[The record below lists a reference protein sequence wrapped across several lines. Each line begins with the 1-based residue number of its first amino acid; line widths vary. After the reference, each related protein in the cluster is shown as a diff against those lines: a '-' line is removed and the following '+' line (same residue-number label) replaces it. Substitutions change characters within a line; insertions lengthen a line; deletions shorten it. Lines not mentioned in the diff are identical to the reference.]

1 MKDFNF
7 KTGTH
12 KQILYDYLSLG
23 KSITTRDAMIDLGIA
38 DLQGVIRDLK
48 KEGVCIETR
57 DQKVSTRY
65 YKADGSPKYA
75 YVRSYRLETIFDR
88 NIHTSVYRTAED
100 QAEWDISSDVP
111 DDVPDELPRD
121 MERRHSEAA
130 SGSCSYLGIDKGMV
144 SVLQDRLERNK

>member
-12 KQILYDYLSLG
+12 KQILYDYLLLG

-111 DDVPDELPRD
+111 DDVIED
-121 MERRHSEAA
+121 MEKRHQEHH
-130 SGSCSYLGIDKGMV
+130 SGNCSYLGIDKGMV

>member
-23 KSITTRDAMIDLGIA
+23 KSITTKDAIIDLGIA

-48 KEGVCIETR
+48 KAGVTIETH

-75 YVRSYRLETIFDR
+75 YVRSYRLETVFDR
-88 NIHTSVYRTAED
+88 NIHTSVYRTAEE
-100 QAEWDISSDVP
+100 QAEWDLSSDVP
-111 DDVPDELPRD
+111 DDVIQD
-121 MERRHSEAA
+121 MKKRHQEHH
-130 SGSCSYLGIDKGMV
+130 SGNCSYLGINKGMV
-144 SVLQDRLERNK
+144 SVLQDRLDRSK